1 MTDTAGANA
10 KILVVDDEPRYV
22 RWIALTL
29 RGSGYHVLEARD
41 GVTALELSATNQPD
55 LILLDV
61 GLPGLDGLEVCRRV
75 RAFSTVP
82 IIMLTARAAEAD
94 KVAGLDAG
102 ADDYLGKPFGPPELL
117 ARVRAALRRARYA
130 DAPST
135 EPVFRHDGLEI
146 DYARCEVRR
155 GGDVIALT
163 PTEYRLLVQL
173 ARQAGRVILPEELLL
188 AVWGPEYQGEPQ
200 HVRLYISRLRRK
212 IEADPEHPQF
222 ILSKPGIGYLF
233 ANPD

>member
-1 MTDTAGANA
+1 MTDAPGPPAS
-10 KILVVDDEPRYV
+10 ILVVDDEPRYV
-22 RWIALTL
+22 RWITITL
-29 RGSGYHVLEARD
+29 HGSGYRVLQAGD
-41 GVTALELSATNQPD
+41 GVTALELTAVNTPD

-75 RAFSTVP
+75 RTFSTVP

-130 DAPST
+130 EAPAA
-135 EPVFRHDGLEI
+135 EPVYRHDGLEI

-155 GGDVIALT
+155 GDDVLALT
-163 PTEYRLLVQL
+163 PTEYRLLVHL
-173 ARQAGRVILPEELLL
+173 ARQAGRVILPEELLA
-188 AVWGPEYQGEPQ
+188 AVWGPEYRDEPQ

-212 IEADPEHPQF
+212 VEADPDHPRH
-222 ILSKPGIGYLF
+222 ILTRPGIGYIF
-233 ANPD
+233 ASPN